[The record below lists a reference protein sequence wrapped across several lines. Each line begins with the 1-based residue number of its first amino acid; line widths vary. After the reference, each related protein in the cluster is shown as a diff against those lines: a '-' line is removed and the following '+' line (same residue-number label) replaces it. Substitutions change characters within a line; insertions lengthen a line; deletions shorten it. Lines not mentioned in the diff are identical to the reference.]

1 MVGCYAVCSRK
12 RGRDWRSGY
21 CHFPPNSKIFIHTS
35 NMAAASSDFTQCFS
49 NLKLGSSGEE
59 TERSERFW
67 NASTVELKFGV
78 ERMWLDAVWK
88 CHNKPNLGMRNLDAI
103 LEERASYKLEMVGP
117 LIDGYL
123 TEIGKGMFA
132 KLGRSRNTGLMPP
145 IKLFVPYSIFRHVC
159 NIVVGYG
166 GSLSFIKKNRML
178 LEITNSDNAGKVF
191 SPVRCKGDNLLRK
204 RHFDKV
210 RENGR
215 NIYKYS
221 GRAAVVVTSTTP
233 IIFYYNTKQEKLTIL
248 FYVQRYDKDDF
259 SLDAT
264 LQALLNSNHVE

>member
-1 MVGCYAVCSRK
+1 
-12 RGRDWRSGY
+12 
-21 CHFPPNSKIFIHTS
+21 
-35 NMAAASSDFTQCFS
+35 
-49 NLKLGSSGEE
+49 
-59 TERSERFW
+59 
-67 NASTVELKFGV
+67 
-78 ERMWLDAVWK
+78 
-88 CHNKPNLGMRNLDAI
+88 MRNLNAI
-103 LEERASYKLEMVGP
+103 LEERASYKLEMVGL

-123 TEIGKGMFA
+123 TEIGKGMFT
-132 KLGRSRNTGLMPP
+132 KLGYPEILVSCRQQSCSCR
-145 IKLFVPYSIFRHVC
+145 ILFSGMFAILLL
-159 NIVVGYG
+159 GTA
-166 GSLSFIKKNRML
+166 LKKNRML
-178 LEITNSDNAGKVF
+178 VEITNSDNAGKVF

-264 LQALLNSNHVE
+264 LQSLLNSNYVE

>member
-1 MVGCYAVCSRK
+1 
-12 RGRDWRSGY
+12 
-21 CHFPPNSKIFIHTS
+21 
-35 NMAAASSDFTQCFS
+35 
-49 NLKLGSSGEE
+49 
-59 TERSERFW
+59 
-67 NASTVELKFGV
+67 
-78 ERMWLDAVWK
+78 
-88 CHNKPNLGMRNLDAI
+88 
-103 LEERASYKLEMVGP
+103 
-117 LIDGYL
+117 
-123 TEIGKGMFA
+123 
-132 KLGRSRNTGLMPP
+132 MPP
-145 IKLFVPYSIFRHVC
+145 IKLFVLYSIFRHVC

-166 GSLSFIKKNRML
+166 GSLSLKKNLML
-178 LEITNSDNAGKVF
+178 VEITNSNNAGKVF
-191 SPVRCKGDNLLRK
+191 SPVQCKGDNLLRK

-264 LQALLNSNHVE
+264 LQALLN

>member
-1 MVGCYAVCSRK
+1 MQFAPGSAGAIGAAVIAISLQIPK
-12 RGRDWRSGY
+12 
-21 CHFPPNSKIFIHTS
+21 FHTS

-132 KLGRSRNTGLMPP
+132 KLGRSRNTGLMLP

-159 NIVVGYG
+159 NIVVGFLRLVVLY
-166 GSLSFIKKNRML
+166 KEKP
-178 LEITNSDNAGKVF
+178 NA
-191 SPVRCKGDNLLRK
+191 
-204 RHFDKV
+204 
-210 RENGR
+210 
-215 NIYKYS
+215 
-221 GRAAVVVTSTTP
+221 A
-233 IIFYYNTKQEKLTIL
+233 
-248 FYVQRYDKDDF
+248 
-259 SLDAT
+259 
-264 LQALLNSNHVE
+264 

>member
-1 MVGCYAVCSRK
+1 MEV
-12 RGRDWRSGY
+12 
-21 CHFPPNSKIFIHTS
+21 P
-35 NMAAASSDFTQCFS
+35 
-49 NLKLGSSGEE
+49 
-59 TERSERFW
+59 
-67 NASTVELKFGV
+67 
-78 ERMWLDAVWK
+78 
-88 CHNKPNLGMRNLDAI
+88 NKPNLGMRNLYAI
-103 LEERASYKLEMVGP
+103 LEERASFKLEMVGP
-117 LIDGYL
+117 LIDGYI
-123 TEIGKGMFA
+123 TKIGKGMFV

-264 LQALLNSNHVE
+264 LQALLNSNYVE